1 MSTILRWSL
10 QGFGIS
16 GTEALLVLGIDPG
29 LRRTGFGL
37 VRLESGQQRWAG
49 SGTIQTGEGPTA
61 ERLARIVEGIDQL
74 IRSYR
79 PDEAAVE
86 EVFVNVN
93 PRSTLLL
100 GQARGAAIA
109 ALALHKLP
117 VHEYAAMQIK
127 QSIAGHGRAA
137 KAQMQFMVQ
146 RLLSLEGSPTPDAAD
161 VLACALHHLQS
172 RKLGAL
178 QALGYGRGRLR
189 SGKKR

>member
-1 MSTILRWSL
+1 MSAILRWSL

-109 ALALHKLP
+109 AHIFFLG
-117 VHEYAAMQIK
+117 EN
-127 QSIAGHGRAA
+127 
-137 KAQMQFMVQ
+137 
-146 RLLSLEGSPTPDAAD
+146 SP
-161 VLACALHHLQS
+161 
-172 RKLGAL
+172 K
-178 QALGYGRGRLR
+178 
-189 SGKKR
+189 

>member
-1 MSTILRWSL
+1 MRTILRWSL

-16 GTEALLVLGIDPG
+16 GTEALLVLGYDPG

-137 KAQMQFMVQ
+137 KAQMQCMVQ

-161 VLACALHHLQS
+161 ALACALYHLQS

-178 QALGYGRGRLR
+178 QALAYGRGRLLAR
-189 SGKKR
+189 KKR

>member
-1 MSTILRWSL
+1 M
-10 QGFGIS
+10 
-16 GTEALLVLGIDPG
+16 VLGIDPG

-37 VRLESGQQRWAG
+37 VRLESGKQQWVG
-49 SGTIQTGEGPTA
+49 SGTIQTGEGSTA
-61 ERLARIVEGIDQL
+61 DRLGRIVEAVDEL
-74 IRSYR
+74 IRCYQ
-79 PDEAAVE
+79 PDEAAIE

-109 ALALHKLP
+109 AIALHKLP

-137 KAQMQFMVQ
+137 KAQMQWMVQ
-146 RLLSLEGSPTPDAAD
+146 RLLALEGSPTPDAAD
-161 VLACALHHLQS
+161 ALACALYHLQS

-178 QALGYGRGRLR
+178 QALQYGRGRLQQR
-189 SGKKR
+189 SRRR

>member
-1 MSTILRWSL
+1 MSATLPWCL
-10 QGFGIS
+10 LGCGIS
-16 GTEALLVLGIDPG
+16 GTEGLLVLGIDPG

-37 VRLESGQQRWAG
+37 VRLESGHQRWVG
-49 SGTIQTGEGPTA
+49 SGTIQTGDGSTA
-61 ERLARIVEGIDQL
+61 ERLAKIVEGIDQL
-74 IRSYR
+74 IQSYK

-161 VLACALHHLQS
+161 ALACALYHLQS

-178 QALGYGRGRLR
+178 QALAYGRGRLLAR
-189 SGKKR
+189 KKR

>member
-1 MSTILRWSL
+1 LR
-10 QGFGIS
+10 
-16 GTEALLVLGIDPG
+16 VLGIDPG

-37 VRLESGQQRWAG
+37 VSLESGQQRWVA
-49 SGTIQTGEGPTA
+49 SGTIHTGEGSTA
-61 ERLARIVEGIDQL
+61 ERLGRIVEGIDEL
-74 IRSYR
+74 IRAYQ

-117 VHEYAAMQIK
+117 VHEYAALQIK

-137 KAQMQFMVQ
+137 KAQVQFMVQ
-146 RLLSLEGSPTPDAAD
+146 RLLLLEGSPTADAAD
-161 VLACALHHLQS
+161 ALACALYHLQS

-178 QALGYGRGRLR
+178 QALGYGRGRLLTQ
-189 SGKKR
+189 KKR